1 MQGFSRRL
9 VLEVIAVGTIAGI
22 ATGGAE
28 TIPPRPTKLRVRFVN
43 NEGVPFAGRQLA
55 GLQWVVEAQGGAV
68 HFVEAHRSPG
78 LLVLEQRGTQD
89 KIKFLPDGRVWV
101 DTPEGPP
108 KWVPLRAPADISV
121 VEDD

>member
-1 MQGFSRRL
+1 MQEFSRRL
-9 VLEVIAVGTIAGI
+9 VLGVIAVGMIAGI
-22 ATGGAE
+22 AVGGAE
-28 TIPPRPTKLRVRFVN
+28 TILQVRFVN
-43 NEGVPFAGRQLA
+43 NEGVPFAGRQYTAL
-55 GLQWVVEAQGGAV
+55 LWVVEARGVAV
-68 HFVEAHRSPG
+68 HLVEAYRSPG

-108 KWVPLRAPADISV
+108 KWMPLRAPADISV